1 MSAIL
6 ILTPLIVGGGWTAIS
21 AAAAGAAV
29 ALGLTV
35 RSAAKEEIAEA
46 RQGQAVAA
54 RNSVEVEV
62 KNSEVLENVRTE
74 QQIVLRGQEG
84 VEVRVKRD
92 ARGRCVV
99 CASGQGKTKAEL
111 KAFAERFTGRMTQCF
126 VYNRVMTELKAKGF
140 QVMSEERAKDETVN
154 IRVRQWEG

>member
-1 MSAIL
+1 MSAVL
-6 ILTPLIVGGGWTAIS
+6 ILTPLVVGGGWSAIS

-35 RSAAKEEIAEA
+35 RAAAKEEIASAEEEA
-46 RQGQAVAA
+46 AVKNA
-54 RNSVEVEV
+54 VEVEV
-62 KNSEVLENVRTE
+62 KNSEVLESVATE
-74 QQIVLRGQEG
+74 QQIVLRAKGG
-84 VEVRVKRD
+84 VELRVKRD

-99 CASGQGKTKAEL
+99 CASGKGKTKAEL
-111 KAFAERFTGRMTQCF
+111 QAVAERFTEKMTQCF

-154 IRVRQWEG
+154 IRVRRWED

>member
-6 ILTPLIVGGGWTAIS
+6 ILTPLIIGAGWPAVT

-35 RSAAKEEIAEA
+35 RATAREGIAAAEEET
-46 RQGQAVAA
+46 AVK
-54 RNSVEVEV
+54 NSVELEV
-62 KNSEVLENVRTE
+62 KNSEVLGNVRTE
-74 QQIVLRGQEG
+74 QQIVLRAKDG

-99 CASGQGKTKAEL
+99 CASGKGKTKAEL
-111 KAFAERFTGRMTQCF
+111 KAFAEQFTDRMTQCF

-140 QVMSEERAKDETVN
+140 QVMSEERAKDETMN
-154 IRVRQWEG
+154 IRVRQWEA

>member
-6 ILTPLIVGGGWTAIS
+6 ILTPLIIGAGWPAVT

-35 RSAAKEEIAEA
+35 RATAREGIATAEEET
-46 RQGQAVAA
+46 AVK
-54 RNSVEVEV
+54 NSVELEV
-62 KNSEVLENVRTE
+62 KNSEVLGNVRTE
-74 QQIVLRGQEG
+74 QQIVLRAKDG

-99 CASGQGKTKAEL
+99 CASGKGKTKAEL
-111 KAFAERFTGRMTQCF
+111 KAFAEQFTDRMTQCF

-154 IRVRQWEG
+154 IRIRRWEG

>member
-1 MSAIL
+1 MSAVL

-46 RQGQAVAA
+46 EQEEKVAA

-74 QQIVLRGQEG
+74 QQIVLQGKEG

-99 CASGQGKTKAEL
+99 CASGMGKTKAEL
-111 KAFAERFTGRMTQCF
+111 RAFAERFTERMTQCF

>member
-1 MSAIL
+1 MSAVL
-6 ILTPLIVGGGWTAIS
+6 ILTPLIVGGGWPAIS

-29 ALGLTV
+29 ALGLSV
-35 RSAAKEEIAEA
+35 RATAKEGIALAED
-46 RQGQAVAA
+46 GVAVKE
-54 RNSVEVEV
+54 SVEVEV
-62 KNSEVLENVRTE
+62 KNSEIVENVATD
-74 QQIVLRGQEG
+74 QQIVLQAKGG
-84 VEVRVKRD
+84 VEIRVKRD

-99 CASGQGKTKAEL
+99 CASGKGKTKAEL
-111 KAFAERFTGRMTQCF
+111 RQFAQRFTDRMTQCF

>member
-6 ILTPLIVGGGWTAIS
+6 ILTPLIVGGGWTAMS
-21 AAAAGAAV
+21 AAAVGAAV

-35 RSAAKEEIAEA
+35 RATGKEEIATAQEEV
-46 RQGQAVAA
+46 AVK
-54 RNSVEVEV
+54 NSVEVEV
-62 KNSEVLENVRTE
+62 KNSEVLENVATE
-74 QQIVLRGQEG
+74 QQIVLQAKNG

-99 CASGQGKTKAEL
+99 CASGKGRTKAEL
-111 KAFAERFTGRMTQCF
+111 KAFAERFTERMTQCF

-154 IRVRQWEG
+154 IRVRRWEG

>member
-6 ILTPLIVGGGWTAIS
+6 ILTPLIVGGGWSAIS
-21 AAAAGAAV
+21 AAAAGAAI

-35 RSAAKEEIAEA
+35 RSTAKEEIAAAAET
-46 RQGQAVAA
+46 AVVK
-54 RNSVEVEV
+54 NSVEVEV
-62 KNSEVLENVRTE
+62 KNSEILQNVVTE
-74 QQIVLRGQEG
+74 QEIVLQAQDG

-99 CASGQGKTKAEL
+99 CASGRDKTKAEL
-111 KAFAERFTGRMTQCF
+111 QAFAERFTERMTQCF

-140 QVMSEERAKDETVN
+140 QVMSEDRAQDETVN
-154 IRVRQWEG
+154 IRVRRWEG

>member
-6 ILTPLIVGGGWTAIS
+6 VLTPLIVGAAWPPVT

-35 RSAAKEEIAEA
+35 RSAAKGAAQVAEE
-46 RQGQAVAA
+46 VPVK
-54 RNSVEVEV
+54 NSVEVEV
-62 KNSEVLENVRTE
+62 KNSQVLQNIVTDQE
-74 QQIVLRGQEG
+74 IVLQAKDG

-99 CASGQGKTKAEL
+99 CASGLGKTKAEL
-111 KAFAERFTGRMTQCF
+111 KAFAEQFTERMTQCF

-154 IRVRQWEG
+154 IRVRRWEG

>member
-6 ILTPLIVGGGWTAIS
+6 ILTPLIVGAGWPAIT

-35 RSAAKEEIAEA
+35 RSTAKEEAASAEENV
-46 RQGQAVAA
+46 QVK
-54 RNSVEVEV
+54 NSVEVEV
-62 KNSEVLENVRTE
+62 KNSEVLQNVATE
-74 QQIVLRGQEG
+74 QQIVLKAQDG

-99 CASGQGKTKAEL
+99 CASGQGKSKAEL
-111 KAFAERFTGRMTQCF
+111 QAFAERFTERMTQCF

-140 QVMSEERAKDETVN
+140 QVTSEERAQDETVN
-154 IRVRQWEG
+154 IRVRRWEG

>member
-1 MSAIL
+1 MSAVL

>member
-6 ILTPLIVGGGWTAIS
+6 ILTPLIIGAGWPAVT

-35 RSAAKEEIAEA
+35 RATAREGIAAAEEET
-46 RQGQAVAA
+46 AVK
-54 RNSVEVEV
+54 NSVELEV
-62 KNSEVLENVRTE
+62 KNSEVLGNVRTE
-74 QQIVLRGQEG
+74 QQIVLRAKDG

-99 CASGQGKTKAEL
+99 CASGKGKTKAEL
-111 KAFAERFTGRMTQCF
+111 RAFAERFTDRMTQCF

-140 QVMSEERAKDETVN
+140 QVMSEERAKDETMN
-154 IRVRQWEG
+154 IRVRQWEA

>member
-6 ILTPLIVGGGWTAIS
+6 ILTPLIVGGGWTAMS

-35 RSAAKEEIAEA
+35 RSTAQEEIAAAAET
-46 RQGQAVAA
+46 AVVK
-54 RNSVEVEV
+54 NSVEVEV
-62 KNSEVLENVRTE
+62 KNSEILQNVATE
-74 QQIVLRGQEG
+74 QQIVLQAKGG

-99 CASGQGKTKAEL
+99 CASGKGKTKAEL
-111 KAFAERFTGRMTQCF
+111 KAFAERFTERMTQCF
-126 VYNRVMTELKAKGF
+126 VYNRVMTELKSRGF
-140 QVMSEERAKDETVN
+140 QVMNEERMEDESLRIN
-154 IRVRQWEG
+154 VRRWET

>member
-1 MSAIL
+1 MSAVL
-6 ILTPLIVGGGWTAIS
+6 ILTPLIVGGGWPAIS

-35 RSAAKEEIAEA
+35 RSTAKEEIAEA
-46 RQGQAVAA
+46 AEQEKVAVK
-54 RNSVEVEV
+54 NSVEVEV
-62 KNSEVLENVRTE
+62 KNSEVLENVATE
-74 QQIVLRGQEG
+74 QQIVLQGKGG

-99 CASGQGKTKAEL
+99 CASGKGKTKAEL
-111 KAFAERFTGRMTQCF
+111 KAFAERFTERMTQCF

>member
-1 MSAIL
+1 MSAVL

-35 RSAAKEEIAEA
+35 RSTAKEGLKAAE
-46 RQGQAVAA
+46 QEQAVAA

-74 QQIVLRGQEG
+74 QQIVLRGRDG

-99 CASGQGKTKAEL
+99 CASGKGKTKAEL
-111 KAFAERFTGRMTQCF
+111 RAFAERFTDRMTQCF

-140 QVMSEERAKDETVN
+140 QVMSEERAQDETVN

>member
-1 MSAIL
+1 MSAVL
-6 ILTPLIVGGGWTAIS
+6 ILTPLVVGGGWTAVS

-35 RSAAKEEIAEA
+35 RATAKEEIASAEEEA
-46 RQGQAVAA
+46 AVKNA
-54 RNSVEVEV
+54 VEVEV
-62 KNSEVLENVRTE
+62 KNSEVLENVATE
-74 QQIVLRGQEG
+74 QQIVLRAKGG
-84 VEVRVKRD
+84 VELRVKRD

-99 CASGQGKTKAEL
+99 CASGKGKTKAEL
-111 KAFAERFTGRMTQCF
+111 QAVAERFTEKMTQCF

-154 IRVRQWEG
+154 IRVRRWED

>member
-6 ILTPLIVGGGWTAIS
+6 ILTPLIVGGSWPAIS

-29 ALGLTV
+29 ALGLSV
-35 RSAAKEEIAEA
+35 RSTAKEGLKVEEEDT
-46 RQGQAVAA
+46 VK
-54 RNSVEVEV
+54 NSVEVEV
-62 KNSEVLENVRTE
+62 KNSEILENVATE
-74 QQIVLRGQEG
+74 QQIVLQAKGG

-92 ARGRCVV
+92 ARGRCVI
-99 CASGQGKTKAEL
+99 CASGKGKTRAEL
-111 KAFAERFTGRMTQCF
+111 QAFAERFTERMTQCF

-154 IRVRQWEG
+154 IRVRRWEG

>member
-6 ILTPLIVGGGWTAIS
+6 ILTPLIIGAGWPAVT

-35 RSAAKEEIAEA
+35 RATAREGIATAEEET
-46 RQGQAVAA
+46 AVK
-54 RNSVEVEV
+54 NSVELEV
-62 KNSEVLENVRTE
+62 KNSEVLGNVRTE
-74 QQIVLRGQEG
+74 QQIVLRAKDG

-99 CASGQGKTKAEL
+99 CASGLGKTKAEL
-111 KAFAERFTGRMTQCF
+111 RAFAERFTDRMTQCF

-140 QVMSEERAKDETVN
+140 QVMSEERAKDETMN
-154 IRVRQWEG
+154 IRVRQWEA

>member
-6 ILTPLIVGGGWTAIS
+6 ILTPLIVGGGWTAMS

-35 RSAAKEEIAEA
+35 RAAAKEQIAEA
-46 RQGQAVAA
+46 RQEAAVK
-54 RNSVEVEV
+54 NTVEVEV
-62 KNSEVLENVRTE
+62 KNSEVLENVATE
-74 QQIVLRGQEG
+74 QQIVLQAKNGI
-84 VEVRVKRD
+84 EVRVKRD
-92 ARGRCVV
+92 ARGRCTV
-99 CASGQGKTKAEL
+99 CASGQGRTKAEL
-111 KAFAERFTGRMTQCF
+111 QAFAERFTEKMTQCF

-154 IRVRQWEG
+154 IRVRRWEG

>member
-6 ILTPLIVGGGWTAIS
+6 ILTPLIIGGSWPAIT

-35 RSAAKEEIAEA
+35 RTTAKE
-46 RQGQAVAA
+46 GLAVAEEDTV

-62 KNSEVLENVRTE
+62 KNSEILQSVATE
-74 QQIVLRGQEG
+74 QQIVLQAQGG
-84 VEVRVKRD
+84 VEVTVKRD

-99 CASGQGKTKAEL
+99 CASGRGKTKAEL
-111 KAFAERFTGRMTQCF
+111 KALAEQFTERMTQCF

-154 IRVRQWEG
+154 IRVRRWEG

>member
-35 RSAAKEEIAEA
+35 RATAKEEITTA
-46 RQGQAVAA
+46 REEIAVK
-54 RNSVEVEV
+54 NSVEVEV
-62 KNSEVLENVRTE
+62 KNSEVLENVATE
-74 QQIVLRGQEG
+74 QQIVLQGEGG

-99 CASGQGKTKAEL
+99 CASGKGKTKAQL
-111 KAFAERFTGRMTQCF
+111 KAFAERFTERMTQCF

-140 QVMSEERAKDETVN
+140 QVMSEDRAKDETVN
-154 IRVRQWEG
+154 IRVRRWEG

>member
-6 ILTPLIVGGGWTAIS
+6 ILTPLIIGAGWPAVT

-35 RSAAKEEIAEA
+35 RATAREGIATAEEET
-46 RQGQAVAA
+46 AVK
-54 RNSVEVEV
+54 NSVELEV
-62 KNSEVLENVRTE
+62 KNSEVLGNVRTE
-74 QQIVLRGQEG
+74 QQIVLRAKDG

-99 CASGQGKTKAEL
+99 CASGKGKTKAEL
-111 KAFAERFTGRMTQCF
+111 KAFAEQFTDRMTQCF

-140 QVMSEERAKDETVN
+140 QVMSEERAKDETMN
-154 IRVRQWEG
+154 IRVRQWEA

>member
-6 ILTPLIVGGGWTAIS
+6 ILTPLIIGGSWPAIS

-29 ALGLTV
+29 ALGLVV
-35 RSAAKEEIAEA
+35 RSTAKEELATAEEEL
-46 RQGQAVAA
+46 AVK
-54 RNSVEVEV
+54 NSVEVEV
-62 KNSEVLENVRTE
+62 KNSEVLENVATE
-74 QQIVLRGQEG
+74 QEIVLQAKGG

-99 CASGQGKTKAEL
+99 CASGKGKTKVEL
-111 KAFAERFTGRMTQCF
+111 QAFAERFTERMTQCF

-140 QVMSEERAKDETVN
+140 QVTSEERAKDETVN
-154 IRVRQWEG
+154 IRVRRWEG